1 MKWSKNKKKFSG
13 KNKKILRKKENVIY
27 HNFGEVQLR
36 KKIWYEMN
44 IFKVKRTKINNLSF
58 YIKQS

>member
-13 KNKKILRKKENVIY
+13 KNKKKLRKKENVIY